1 MGTTLR
7 QAWLETKLF
16 VRGLD
21 NLFWT
26 LAFPVFFVV
35 LYGLIYGDTLWEDAG
50 MRAFEYTLPGVVV
63 MALMVTGIMHT
74 GIGFAEEREKG
85 IYRRLSLTPLRP
97 SAILGGQLL
106 HRYALIFIQTCLLFV
121 IGWLG
126 FGARIVGN
134 LGWIWLVVTA
144 GSLCFLSIGFLLA
157 GFVRSARAA
166 NGITM
171 VVFFMFLLLGG
182 VFFPSDMMPGFL
194 ATISRALPSTLVNTA
209 LREIM
214 ILGRGPAAV
223 WRELAAVGGWFL
235 VSFLVAI
242 KRFRWE

>member
-1 MGTTLR
+1 MRITLR

-26 LAFPVFFVV
+26 LAFPMFFVV
-35 LYGLIYGDTLWEDAG
+35 LYGLIYRDTLWEDMG
-50 MRAFEYTLPGVVV
+50 MRAFEYAFPGVVV

-74 GIGFAEEREKG
+74 GIGFVEEREKG
-85 IYRRLSLTPLRP
+85 IYRRLSLTPLQP
-97 SAILGGQLL
+97 AAILGGQLL
-106 HRYALIFIQTCLLFV
+106 HRYVLILVQTCLLFA
-121 IGWLG
+121 IGGLG
-126 FGARIVGN
+126 FGARIAGN
-134 LGWIWLVVTA
+134 LGWIWLVVTI

-166 NGITM
+166 NGIATA
-171 VVFFMFLLLGG
+171 VFFMFLLLGG

-194 ATISRALPSTLVNTA
+194 ASISRALPSTLVNTA

-214 ILGRGPAAV
+214 ILGRGPISV
-223 WRELAAVGGWFL
+223 WRELAAAGGWFL
-235 VSFLVAI
+235 VSFFVAI
-242 KRFRWE
+242 KLFRWE